1 MRFLL
6 ASLTIFLVF
15 GITAFFL
22 WKRNTKYISHI
33 KAYVD
38 SYWSI
43 LKESRS
49 SIRFK
54 KQLEVE
60 CVVPEKGGYKH
71 RVYTNDISG
80 KGLSLWVPEIL
91 PEGSSLD
98 LSIKLSEDSE
108 PIKITGEVVW
118 VDEAKVKS
126 EYSHRLFNTGI
137 KFLKIELKDSQKFS
151 DYLNMLLKSEENNLK
166 EE

>member
-1 MRFLL
+1 MRF
-6 ASLTIFLVF
+6 IFSFSALVLIF
-15 GITAFFL
+15 GVVAFFL
-22 WKRNTKYISHI
+22 WKRNNEYTSHI

-54 KQLEVE
+54 QQLEVE
-60 CVVPEKGGYKH
+60 CAVPEKGGYKH
-71 RVYTNDISG
+71 RVFTNDISG

-91 PEGSSLD
+91 PEGSPLD
-98 LSIKLSEDSE
+98 LIVTLPENGE
-108 PIKITGEVVW
+108 LIKIKGEVAW

-126 EYSHRLFNTGI
+126 EHSHRLFNTGI
-137 KFLKIELKDSQKFS
+137 KFLKVESKDSQKFS
-151 DYLNMLLKSEENNLK
+151 DYLNILLKDEK
-166 EE
+166 K